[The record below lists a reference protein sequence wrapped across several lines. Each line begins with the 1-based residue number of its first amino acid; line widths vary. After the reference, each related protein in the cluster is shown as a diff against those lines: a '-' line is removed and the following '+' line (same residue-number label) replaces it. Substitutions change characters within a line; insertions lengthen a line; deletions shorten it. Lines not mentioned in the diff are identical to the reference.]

1 MELVPVIA
9 VSPGNYVPR
18 PTLTEP
24 KGNPDAM
31 QVAQAAK
38 VPAEPSE
45 VQKFSQELRDT
56 MAAAAKDIERF
67 VSSMERSVRLTKD
80 ESTGYI
86 IVQLVDPQTGAVIR
100 SLPPDELL
108 RIARSFEVL
117 GSTMVNQRA

>member
-1 MELVPVIA
+1 MEPVPLIA
-9 VSPGNYVPR
+9 VSPGNYAPR

>member
-1 MELVPVIA
+1 MDAGKLIA
-9 VSPGNYVPR
+9 VSPGSYVPK
-18 PTLTEP
+18 PTLTDV
-24 KGNPDAM
+24 KDNSDAAR
-31 QVAQAAK
+31 VAAAAK
-38 VPAEPSE
+38 VSSEPSD
-45 VQKFSQELRDT
+45 VQKFSQDLRDT

-67 VSSMERSVRLTKD
+67 VSSMERNVRFSKD
-80 ESTGYI
+80 DATGHI

>member
-1 MELVPVIA
+1 MEPVQLIA
-9 VSPGNYVPR
+9 VSPGSYVPK
-18 PTLTEP
+18 PTLAEP
-24 KGNPDAM
+24 KVNGDAA
-31 QVAQAAK
+31 QVSQAAK
-38 VPAEPSE
+38 VPTEPSE

-67 VSSMERSVRLTKD
+67 VSSMERSVRFAKD
-80 ESTGYI
+80 EATGHI